1 MIVDVSRNIN
11 TVMEYLYELMI
22 LSSKVSFSSMQPLES
37 LRPEINAGIAA
48 LKNLKDLIEYRN
60 SLVGKK

>member
-1 MIVDVSRNIN
+1 
-11 TVMEYLYELMI
+11 
-22 LSSKVSFSSMQPLES
+22 MQTPET

-48 LKNLKDLIEYRN
+48 LKNLRDLVEYRN